1 MKNIG
6 NFDAG
11 TVDFLTGFLA
21 NVPGPTTAFDFDMGA
36 SSANQSFNFGPT
48 YAFPPHSD
56 AFLTSVDLSGFDF
69 MNYGPDAGG
78 NSGSMHENQT
88 AGPGEDDN
96 ADGDC
101 DDRLEYIGPPYAGP
115 APLYDAMDVSV
126 CFVSRNNQLLNDS
139 KVNQSGFN
147 TLSQELPPFPPLPA
161 SYISDD
167 HPDEHTTDVF
177 DDHEEPL
184 APQDIDLELGET
196 NILAGKRKRTQSTRA
211 ADATAAGPTK
221 RSSHQ
226 RSVRIHSICSLL
238 NWYSARKI

>member
-1 MKNIG
+1 MENIG

-21 NVPGPTTAFDFDMGA
+21 NVPGPTTAFDFNMGA
-36 SSANQSFNFGPT
+36 SSANQSFNFGAT

-78 NSGSMHENQT
+78 NSGSVHENQT

-96 ADGDC
+96 ADGDY

-126 CFVSRNNQLLNDS
+126 RFVSRNNQLLNDS

-167 HPDEHTTDVF
+167 HPDEHTADVF

-184 APQDIDLELGET
+184 APQDIDLELSEK

-226 RSVRIHSICSLL
+226 R
-238 NWYSARKI
+238 